1 MFRKRL
7 FKAFILIMAIPLIF
21 MFISY
26 YNTLNYTNSERNTTL
41 KNNLKIVS
49 KFVDSTVTTFSSMTN
64 YISFNDEIQEILST
78 ESSSKN
84 FDKFKDTQKIYKIT
98 NSILATQPLDVPIH
112 IIDKNRNSRFS
123 TTDYLVPIYKDV
135 RGNFFDILDET
146 EGKSLSY
153 IHRRVDGKDSRDIVM
168 AMGTQIRQKET
179 GDILGY
185 VITDIYDDYLN
196 DLIKNFS
203 MYPEDNIYILD
214 KSGYIITDLK
224 NKNETGFKFN
234 QDALIK
240 ILSSDEDSL
249 YANLN
254 NTYSKIHFATS
265 PLTGF
270 KIVQV
275 VPLSSMYDK
284 IIILILSFIS
294 LLIIG
299 ILLGIYCSYRLSRSI
314 SKPINELSNLMTEVE
329 KGNRHVVFPL
339 IEGNDEIS
347 HLGNSFNQMVK
358 EINKLIEEV
367 YVKQYLLKEA
377 EFKSLKAQVN
387 PHFLYNTLE
396 SINWMAKLKD
406 YDNVCN
412 MITCLGN
419 FLRYSITKKSDVVT
433 ISEEINQI
441 NNYLTI
447 QKIRYG
453 DKFKVKIDIDQNICN
468 KNILRLLLQP
478 LVENAIVHGME
489 QRSKDGI
496 IIIKGYVDEGK
507 IIFEVLDNG
516 VGFGNSKHKGE
527 GIGLDNVNSRI
538 KIHYGEEFG
547 LYKEIKDNMTCIK
560 IILNSN

>member
-7 FKAFILIMAIPLIF
+7 FKTYIIIMAIPLIF

-26 YNTLNYTNSERNTTL
+26 YNTLNYTNSERNITL
-41 KNNLKIVS
+41 ENNLKIVS
-49 KFVDSTVTTFSSMTN
+49 KFVDSTMTVFSSMTN
-64 YISFNDEIQEILST
+64 YISFNDEIQGILSS
-78 ESSSKN
+78 EYSSKS
-84 FDKFKDTQKIYKIT
+84 FDKFNDTQKLYKIT

-112 IIDKNRNSRFS
+112 IIDKDRNSRFS
-123 TTDYLVPIYKDV
+123 TTDYLVPIYEDG
-135 RGNFFDILDET
+135 RGNFFDILDKV

-153 IHRRVDGKDSRDIVM
+153 IHRRVDGKESKDIVM
-168 AMGTQIRQKET
+168 AMGTQIRQKEN

-203 MYPEDNIYILD
+203 IYPEDNIYILD
-214 KSGYIITDLK
+214 KSGYIVTDLR
-224 NKNETGFKFN
+224 NKNETGFKFDE
-234 QDALIK
+234 DALVK
-240 ILSSDEDSL
+240 ILSSNEDSL
-249 YANLN
+249 YMKLN
-254 NTYSKIHFATS
+254 NSYSKLYFTTS

-270 KIVQV
+270 KVVQA
-275 VPLSSMYDK
+275 VPLMSMYNK
-284 IIILILSFIS
+284 IIILILSFIG

-299 ILLGIYCSYRLSRSI
+299 VLLGVYCSYYLSRSI
-314 SKPINELSNLMTEVE
+314 SNPINQLSNLMTEVE
-329 KGNRHVVFPL
+329 KGNRNVVFPF
-339 IEGNDEIS
+339 IEENDEIA

-367 YVKQYLLKEA
+367 YLKQYLLKEA
-377 EFKSLKAQVN
+377 EFKALKAQVN

-406 YDNVCN
+406 YDNVSN

-419 FLRYSITKKSDVVT
+419 FLRYSVTKKGDVVT

-453 DKFKVKIDIDQNICN
+453 NKFKVNIDIEQNIYE
-468 KNILRLLLQP
+468 KKILRLLLQP
-478 LVENAIVHGME
+478 LVENSIVHGLE
-489 QRSKDGI
+489 QKSGDGI
-496 IIIKGYVDEGK
+496 IIIRGYVDEEK
-507 IIFEVLDNG
+507 LIFEVLDNG
-516 VGFGNSKHKGE
+516 VGLGNSKHKGE

-538 KIHYGEEFG
+538 KIHYGEDFG
-547 LYKEIKDNMTCIK
+547 LYKETKDNMTCIK
-560 IILNSN
+560 IILGSN